1 MDANCDEPF
10 VPTAEQIEQ
19 ALSDDTSDVAE
30 LAVLSTPEEKAIGAK
45 LLPGLTAKIRAQAQA
60 DAAKEMATKIQE
72 LTANNTRMMEDEIKK
87 LRESVKPPDPK
98 QIETLLSQDYGQMTV
113 EVMGRKADGK
123 KTFILR
129 ELPQASEKQMFD
141 IIQKRVLPHLKE
153 LAAVEWA
160 AAATQGEKLQKV
172 LTIIPDGLDMLAEC
186 CAICLDPFKD
196 EGITMD
202 WVQANMGSA
211 RIMNIVEAQLEV
223 SKIRDFGSAVYRL
236 LPQ

>member
-1 MDANCDEPF
+1 MDANCDENF
-10 VPTAEQIEQ
+10 TPTPEQIEQ
-19 ALSDDTSDVAE
+19 ALSDDPSDVEE

-60 DAAKEMATKIQE
+60 DSAKELAAKVAE
-72 LTANNTRMMEDEIKK
+72 LQANNTRMMEDEIKK
-87 LRESVKPPDPK
+87 LRESIKPPDPK
-98 QIETLLSQDYGQMTV
+98 QIETLLSQDYGEMTV
-113 EVMGRKADGK
+113 AITGRKSAGTR
-123 KTFILR
+123 TFTLR

-186 CAICLDPFKD
+186 CAICLDPFKE
-196 EGITMD
+196 EGITLE
-202 WVQANMGSA
+202 WVQANMGSS
-211 RIMNIVEAQLEV
+211 RILNVVEAQLEV

-236 LPQ
+236 FPQ